1 MEMETPTP
9 PEDVDRLRAAIER
22 ADAPAALRLRV
33 GRQIRLARQY
43 RARRR
48 RMSIGVLA
56 AGGTLAASVAV
67 FGLPRG
73 SPPSVMQ
80 VVRVAAEAR
89 RAPAPPVDRTD
100 PRRLAVHVD
109 DVWFPSWRGLHWH
122 AVGRSSETVAGRR
135 AVTVYYARDD
145 GVQVAYT
152 IVGRKWSW
160 PNDARAVTHGWM
172 RLHLYSGDGQRMVTW
187 RERGYQCVIAGPR
200 ALPEATLLA
209 LAADD
214 VQALAVG

>member
-22 ADAPAALRLRV
+22 ADAPAELRLRV
-33 GRQIRLARQY
+33 GRQIAVAREH

-56 AGGTLAASVAV
+56 AGGTLAATVAV
-67 FGLPRG
+67 FVLPRG
-73 SPPSVMQ
+73 SPPSIMQ

-89 RAPAPPVDRTD
+89 RAAAPPLDRTD
-100 PRRLAVHVD
+100 ARRLAAHVD
-109 DVWFPSWRGLHWH
+109 DVWFPSWRGLHWR
-122 AVGRSSETVAGRR
+122 AIGRSSKTVAGRR
-135 AVTVYYARDD
+135 AVTVYYARRD

-152 IVGRKWSW
+152 IVGRTWSW
-160 PNDARAVTHGWM
+160 PNDARAVGQGWM
-172 RLHLYSGDGQRMVTW
+172 RLHLYSGEGQRVVTW
-187 RERGYQCVIAGPR
+187 RQRGYQCVIAGPH
-200 ALPEATLLA
+200 ALPAATLLA

-214 VQALAVG
+214 EHAASWP